1 MLAKENPSVPR
12 HAIHGDEYFSPGEI
26 WKVRDDI
33 VKAART
39 AVQLVQNRLFYG
51 QHGVKPPVEVS
62 AIAGASMVT
71 GKGLCME

>member
-39 AVQLVQNRLFYG
+39 AVQLVQNRLF
-51 QHGVKPPVEVS
+51 
-62 AIAGASMVT
+62 
-71 GKGLCME
+71 